1 MSGQSPELHEVGGA
15 HTSKETIMI
24 RVKVLM
30 RAVAVTAA
38 LAAASSCSSGGGKDG
53 GVPTNPGGGT
63 TGGGALELNSGN
75 MSAGATYQHR
85 FTRAGTF
92 RYFCIFHAPMTGSVV
107 VDANAAD
114 TLVNVSI
121 TSSSAPFAPASVKP
135 GGRVVWTNNTAM
147 VHTVTS
153 E

>member
-1 MSGQSPELHEVGGA
+1 
-15 HTSKETIMI
+15 MI
-24 RVKVLM
+24 RTKVLM
-30 RAVAVTAA
+30 RAVLVTAA
-38 LAAASSCSSGGGKDG
+38 LAAASCSSSGGKGG

-63 TGGGALELNSGN
+63 TGGGVELSSGN
-75 MSAGATYQHR
+75 LNAGASYQHR

-92 RYFCIFHAPMTGSVV
+92 RYYCIFHAPMTGTVV
-107 VDANAAD
+107 VDSSAAD